1 MSHGSDKGETMQVK
15 YRMTKNPV
23 TASPD
28 TPVTEAR
35 NIMKKEKIHRLPV
48 IDKND
53 HLVGIV
59 TEKDILY
66 ASPSPATSLDVY
78 EIANLMSR
86 LVVKSVMTKDVVT
99 IEPDIPLED
108 AARIMAD
115 NNIGGLPIVENGILI
130 GIITESDLFRVFVEL
145 FGAREK
151 GIRLT
156 VLMPEKRGELADIS
170 KAIADAGGDIVSFGN
185 MLGENATNRYA
196 IIKVKSITEKEL
208 IKAIQPFT
216 ERVVDVREI

>member
-1 MSHGSDKGETMQVK
+1 MQVSK
-15 YRMTKNPV
+15 RMTGNPV
-23 TASPD
+23 TVSPD
-28 TPVTEAR
+28 TPVSDAR
-35 NIMKKEKIHRLPV
+35 VKMKRENIHRLPV
-48 IDKND
+48 IDKNG
-53 HLVGIV
+53 HLIGIV

-78 EIANLMSR
+78 EIHSLMGK
-86 LVVKSVMTKDVVT
+86 LEVHSVMTKDVITVG
-99 IEPDIPLED
+99 PDTPLED
-108 AARIMAD
+108 AARILAD
-115 NNIGGLPIVENGILI
+115 NNIGGLPVVENSILV

-156 VLMPEKRGELADIS
+156 VLMPEKRGELADLS

-196 IIKVKSITEKEL
+196 IIKIKNLSEKEI

-216 ERVVDVREI
+216 ERIADVREI

>member
-1 MSHGSDKGETMQVK
+1 
-15 YRMTKNPV
+15 MTKNPV
-23 TASPD
+23 TVSPH
-28 TPVTEAR
+28 TPVSEAR
-35 NIMKKEKIHRLPV
+35 DKMKKEKVHRLPV
-48 IDKND
+48 VDKTD
-53 HLVGIV
+53 HLLGII

-78 EIANLMSR
+78 EISSLMAR
-86 LVVKSVMTKDVVT
+86 LEVHSVMTKDVIT
-99 IEPDIPLED
+99 IGSDTPLED

-115 NNIGGLPIVENGILI
+115 NNIGGLPIIDKGILV

-156 VLMPEKRGELADIS
+156 VLMPEKRGELADLS
-170 KAIADAGGDIVSFGN
+170 KAIADCGGDIVSFGN

-196 IIKVKSITEKEL
+196 IIKVQNISEEEL
-208 IKAIQPFT
+208 VKAIQPYT
-216 ERVVDVREI
+216 ERIVDVREI

>member
-1 MSHGSDKGETMQVK
+1 MQVSK
-15 YRMTKNPV
+15 RMTGNPV
-23 TASPD
+23 TVSPD
-28 TPVTEAR
+28 TPVSDAR
-35 NIMKKEKIHRLPV
+35 VKMKRENIHRLPV
-48 IDKND
+48 IDKNG
-53 HLVGIV
+53 HLIGIV

-78 EIANLMSR
+78 EIHSLMGK
-86 LVVKSVMTKDVVT
+86 LEVHSVMTKDVITVG
-99 IEPDIPLED
+99 PDTPLED
-108 AARIMAD
+108 AARILAD
-115 NNIGGLPIVENGILI
+115 NNIGGLPVVENGILA

-156 VLMPEKRGELADIS
+156 VLMPEKRGELADLS

-196 IIKVKSITEKEL
+196 IIKIKNLSEKEI

-216 ERVVDVREI
+216 ERIADVREI

>member
-1 MSHGSDKGETMQVK
+1 MQVSN
-15 YRMTKNPV
+15 RMTKNPV
-23 TASPD
+23 TISPD
-28 TPVTEAR
+28 TPVSEAR
-35 NIMKKEKIHRLPV
+35 DKMKKESIHRLPV

-53 HLVGIV
+53 HLIGII

-78 EIANLMSR
+78 EIHNLMSK
-86 LVVKSVMTKDVVT
+86 LKVHSVMTKDVIT
-99 IEPDIPLED
+99 IGPDTPLED
-108 AARIMAD
+108 AARILAD
-115 NNIGGLPIVENGILI
+115 NNIGGLPIIENGLLI

-156 VLMPEKRGELADIS
+156 ALMPEKRGELADLAT
-170 KAIADAGGDIVSFGN
+170 AIAKAGGDIVSFGN

-196 IIKVKSITEKEL
+196 IIKVKNLSEKEVISAVQPL
-208 IKAIQPFT
+208 I
-216 ERVVDVREI
+216 ERIVDVREI